1 MQLEGLK
8 LEPGM
13 TIELPPA
20 PYYVCT
26 FGSNFSPSTNSGN
39 VYAYMT
45 GTSALNY
52 DIDGNLYAT
61 GLGYT
66 SDIGNQG
73 LTVKFNTKYNVDW
86 QKRLSTGSTNDNTVF
101 YSSSLDNSN
110 NLYVC
115 GISTKNAQAQYKY
128 PTFQIA
134 KYNATGGLV
143 WQRNLGTSATNSTPN
158 FGQGII
164 VEKSTDNIYVVG
176 DIVSGSPVSYQF
188 SDMTIIKYNSLGVI
202 QWAKQIGTSGTN
214 DHCNAVA
221 LDSTG
226 NVYMAG
232 STTYGGQNA
241 AALVKYNNAG
251 ILQWQVCLSGTAS
264 GNLNQFNGIVIDSS
278 NNIYVCGQAWNPSV
292 SVQVGV
298 VAKYNSSGT
307 LLWQRQL
314 YSSSNS
320 NTFGGL
326 ALDSS
331 ENVYAVGSGR
341 VYSGV
346 IVKYN
351 SAGVLQW
358 QRRVTGSYSSG
369 IVGVYLSSIKFDSSG
384 AMCSGGYVYA
394 NGVNQNMLIIKL
406 PSDGTLTGTYLVN
419 GIEITYEVGNHT
431 EAALSFT
438 PATSTMTSLT
448 INYIG
453 AGASSLSNIPGS
465 FINHVTPIT

>member
-1 MQLEGLK
+1 MQLQGLK

-13 TIELPPA
+13 TIELPPP

-26 FGSNFSPSTNSGN
+26 FGNNFSPSTNSGN

-45 GTSALNY
+45 GTSALKY
-52 DIDGNLYAT
+52 DNDNNLYAT

-73 LTVKFNTKYNVDW
+73 LTAKFNTKYNVDW
-86 QKRLSTGSTNDNTVF
+86 QKRLSTGSTNDSTSFN
-101 YSSSLDNSN
+101 SLSLDNSN

-115 GISTKNAQAQYKY
+115 GRVTKNWQSQYKY
-128 PTFQIA
+128 PTYQIA
-134 KYNATGGLV
+134 KYNTNGGLV
-143 WQRNLGTSATNSTPN
+143 WQRDLGTAATNSDPN
-158 FGQGII
+158 FGKGIV

-176 DIVSGSPVSYQF
+176 DMVSGSPVSYQF
-188 SDMTIIKYNSLGVI
+188 SDMTIVKYNSLGVI

-232 STTYGGQNA
+232 STTYSGAPA
-241 AALVKYNNAG
+241 AVVVKYNSSG
-251 ILQWQVCLSGTAS
+251 VLQWQVCLAGPTN
-264 GNLNQFNGIVIDSS
+264 GDPNQFNGIVIDSS
-278 NNIYVCGQAWNPSV
+278 NNIYVSGYSYNPTLSLT
-292 SVQVGV
+292 VGII
-298 VAKYNSSGT
+298 AKYDSSGT

-314 YSSSNS
+314 YTAGSANI
-320 NTFGGL
+320 FEGL

-331 ENVYAVGSGR
+331 ENVYAVGSGKI
-341 VYSGV
+341 YQGV

-358 QRRVTGSYSSG
+358 QRGVSGSYTSG
-369 IVGVYLSSIKFDSSG
+369 TVGASLTSITFDSSDI
-384 AMCSGGYVYA
+384 MTVGGYVYA
-394 NGVNQNMLIIKL
+394 NGVNQNMLIMKL

-419 GIEITYEVGNHT
+419 GISINYNVQNYTGATLN
-431 EAALSFT
+431 FT
-438 PATSTMTSLT
+438 PAISTMTSVT
-448 INYIG
+448 VNYIN
-453 AGASSLSNIPGS
+453 AGASNLSSPAGS
-465 FINHVTPIT
+465 FVNKVTPIS